1 METRKRIVPAFMMLM
16 TAMTLFAQNAAS
28 PAGVPSTGMPLKAL
42 PQPTVPEGAFRKPA
56 IITSIGQNSDA
67 AIVKVLC
74 NTKLKL
80 GFGYGI
86 LAGVQ
91 DLADNASILMVVGAS
106 TKGLGAAGISMEQEI
121 ARTKALIAAAKSK
134 GIAVIAVHTGGS
146 GRRGETSNQLI
157 ELVMADA
164 IAAVVVAEGNKD
176 GFFTE
181 LAAKRG
187 IPLYQTE
194 TIAAAGAVI
203 QTLFKQ

>member
-1 METRKRIVPAFMMLM
+1 MKRLIPVLLILM
-16 TAMTLFAQNAAS
+16 TAIPLFAQ
-28 PAGVPSTGMPLKAL
+28 T
-42 PQPTVPEGAFRKPA
+42 PTAVPEGAFRKPA
-56 IITSIGQNSDA
+56 IITAIGQNSDA

-80 GFGYGI
+80 GFGYNI
-86 LAGVQ
+86 LAEAK

-106 TKGLGAAGISMEQEI
+106 AKGLGAAGISMEQEM
-121 ARTKALIAAAKSK
+121 ARTKALIGAAKAK
-134 GIAVIAVHTGGS
+134 GIAIIAVHTGGS
-146 GRRGETSNQLI
+146 SRRGESSNQLI

-164 IAAVVVAEGNKD
+164 SAAVVFADGNTD

-187 IPLYQTE
+187 IPLYQTP
-194 TIAAAGAVI
+194 TIAAAGTVI